1 MMIKRRKLPTDAAMV
16 YATIEINH
24 FGEGDVPFSEGASN
38 RSISG
43 RVVISVRTMRAKSFD
58 TLLLTLRGVSP
69 IQGSYQ
75 TMLSP
80 D

>member
-1 MMIKRRKLPTDAAMV
+1 MV
-16 YATIEINH
+16 YATIEINS
-24 FGEGDVPFSEGASN
+24 FGEGDVPVSENASN

-58 TLLLTLRGVSP
+58 TLLLILRGASP
-69 IQGSYQ
+69 IEVSYQ